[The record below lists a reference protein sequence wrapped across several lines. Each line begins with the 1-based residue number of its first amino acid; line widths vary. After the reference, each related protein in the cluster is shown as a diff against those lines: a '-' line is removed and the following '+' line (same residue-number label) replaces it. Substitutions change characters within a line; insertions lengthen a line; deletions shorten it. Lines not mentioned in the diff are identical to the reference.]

1 MRVLLFFFNILAS
14 IGLLLLVGAGFF
26 YGAALFCVPFYATY
40 RAFTEKDPSTKRRYT
55 TTAIASAVFFFLV
68 AILAL
73 MLSKGAEQ
81 AKERERQRQQKTTYT
96 TYIVPSPF
104 A

>member
-14 IGLLLLVGAGFF
+14 IGLLLLVSAGFF
-26 YGAALFCVPFYATY
+26 YGVALLCVPFYATY
-40 RAFTEKDPSTKRRYT
+40 RAFTEKEPTTKRRYT
-55 TTAIASAVFFFLV
+55 TTAIASTVFFFLV

-73 MLSKGAEQ
+73 MLSKGEKQ
-81 AKERERQRQQKTTYT
+81 ARERERQRQQQTTYT
-96 TYIVPSPF
+96 TCIVPSPF